1 MRRIWWL
8 VLGVSALALAGIAVA
23 VALIVTRDGDD
34 TRTVAGECRPA
45 ERSGPAGNAD
55 ITERVTGRGFDRTIV
70 IRAEDKESGAPLR
83 DAKVTVRAEMSCP
96 HFMPLYQERLRETSS
111 GTYRGPYRLIMPG
124 QWAISIVVRSKEG
137 EATTSAL
144 PLNVKTR
151 K

>member
-1 MRRIWWL
+1 M
-8 VLGVSALALAGIAVA
+8 LGASTLAVAGIAVA
-23 VALIVTRDGDD
+23 VALIVTRDGDE

-96 HFMPLYQERLRETSS
+96 HFMPLYEERLRETSG

-124 QWAISIVVRSKEG
+124 HWRFVVVVTSKQNG
-137 EATTSAL
+137 TTTASF
-144 PLNVKTR
+144 PLQIIG
-151 K
+151 